1 MQRPGGPEVLE
12 VAEKP
17 LPQPAAGEV
26 RVRAQAIG
34 ISSADM
40 LVRKGTYNWMPPLP
54 ATPGNEMAGIVD
66 AVGPPPT
73 TPKELIWATPPGQPP
88 EAAGVRRLEG
98 AQAPSSKSRLTLRQE
113 GKAGGESG
121 VRAGQRVLVSSR
133 ELPFRG
139 GCYAEAICV
148 PAEALFPLP
157 EGIASNDAVSLP
169 NYQLAG
175 ALLYE
180 SGARK
185 PRSIVAYGASGGVG
199 TALLQL
205 AKCDGIQAIG
215 IVSTEEKRA
224 FARKAGIEHVLIRGK
239 DDLREGVTALT
250 GGRGVDVVY
259 AMGGPAADF
268 VRNLDL
274 LAPLGTL
281 LSFGFLGGLMPDA
294 DLYGELRKRA
304 GKSLCVRSYSIH
316 TLDHDRKLRRS
327 LMERAIGLMAAGRV
341 RPAPPTLL
349 PLAEARRAHE
359 LMEGGRNLGKI
370 VLVPPQ

>member
-1 MQRPGGPEVLE
+1 MKVVEMRKPGGPEVLE

-54 ATPGNEMAGIVD
+54 ATPGNEMAGVVD
-66 AVGPPPT
+66 AVGSG
-73 TPKELIWATPPGQPP
+73 ATGVRTGQP
-88 EAAGVRRLEG
+88 
-98 AQAPSSKSRLTLRQE
+98 
-113 GKAGGESG
+113 
-121 VRAGQRVLVSSR
+121 VLVSSR

-157 EGIASNDAVSLP
+157 DGIAPNDAVSLP

-180 SGARK
+180 SGVRK

-224 FARKAGIEHVLIRGK
+224 FARRAGIENVLIRGK
-239 DDLREGVTALT
+239 DDLREGVMALT

-259 AMGGPAADF
+259 AMGGPTADF

-304 GKSLCVRSYSIH
+304 GKSLGVRSYSIH

-359 LMEGGRNLGKI
+359 MMEAGRTLGKV
-370 VLVPPQ
+370 VLVPS

>member
-1 MQRPGGPEVLE
+1 MKIVQMRAPGGPDVLE

-17 LPQPAAGEV
+17 LPEPAAGEV
-26 RVRAQAIG
+26 RVRARAIG

-54 ATPGNEMAGIVD
+54 AIPGNEMAGVVD
-66 AVGPPPT
+66 ALGP
-73 TPKELIWATPPGQPP
+73 
-88 EAAGVRRLEG
+88 GVNG
-98 AQAPSSKSRLTLRQE
+98 T
-113 GKAGGESG
+113 
-121 VRAGQRVLVSSR
+121 RAGQPVLVSSR

-148 PAEALFPLP
+148 PADALFPLP
-157 EGIASNDAVSLP
+157 EAIASNDAVSLA

-180 SGARK
+180 SGVRR

-205 AKCDGIQAIG
+205 AKCDGIEGIG

-224 FARKAGIEHVLIRGK
+224 FAQNAGIGQVLIRGK
-239 DDLREGVTALT
+239 DDLRERVMALT

-268 VRNLDL
+268 IRNLDL

-304 GKSLCVRSYSIH
+304 GKSLGVRNYSIH
-316 TLDHDRKLRRS
+316 TLDRDRGLRRA
-327 LMERAIGLMAAGRV
+327 LMERAIALMAAGRL
-341 RPAPPTLL
+341 RPPPPTVL

-359 LMEGGRNLGKI
+359 MMEAGRTMGKV
-370 VLVPPQ
+370 VLAPPGDTVTK

>member
-1 MQRPGGPEVLE
+1 MKVIQMQKPGGPEVLE
-12 VAEKP
+12 VADKP
-17 LPQPAAGEV
+17 LPEPAAGEV

-54 ATPGNEMAGIVD
+54 ATPGNEMAGVVD
-66 AVGPPPT
+66 AVG
-73 TPKELIWATPPGQPP
+73 AN
-88 EAAGVRRLEG
+88 ANSVR
-98 AQAPSSKSRLTLRQE
+98 T
-113 GKAGGESG
+113 
-121 VRAGQRVLVSSR
+121 GQRALVSSR

-157 EGIASNDAVSLP
+157 DAIAPNDAVSLP

-180 SGARK
+180 SGVRK
-185 PRSIVAYGASGGVG
+185 PRSIVVYGASGGVG

-215 IVSTEEKRA
+215 IVSAEEKRA
-224 FARKAGIEHVLIRGK
+224 FARKAGVEHVLIRGK
-239 DDLREGVTALT
+239 DDLREGVMALT

-259 AMGGPAADF
+259 AMGGPTAQF
-268 VRNLDL
+268 VGNLDL

-281 LSFGFLGGLMPDA
+281 LSFGFLGGPMPDL
-294 DLYGELRKRA
+294 DLLAELRKRQSKCL
-304 GKSLCVRSYSIH
+304 GVRVYSIH

-327 LMERAIGLMAAGRV
+327 LMERAIGLMASGRL

-349 PLAEARRAHE
+349 PLAEAKRAHE
-359 LMEGGRNLGKI
+359 MMEAGRNLGKI
-370 VLVPPQ
+370 VLVPHQ

>member
-1 MQRPGGPEVLE
+1 MKVIQMHKPGGPEVLE
-12 VAEKP
+12 VAERP

-26 RVRAQAIG
+26 RVRARAIG

-40 LVRKGTYNWMPPLP
+40 LVRKGIYNWMPPLP
-54 ATPGNEMAGIVD
+54 ATPGNEMAGV
-66 AVGPPPT
+66 V
-73 TPKELIWATPPGQPP
+73 
-88 EAAGVRRLEG
+88 EALGSG
-98 AQAPSSKSRLTLRQE
+98 A
-113 GKAGGESG
+113 SG
-121 VRAGQRVLVSSR
+121 VRAGQPVLVSSR

-148 PAEALFPLP
+148 PADALFPLP
-157 EGIASNDAVSLP
+157 DGIAPNNAVSLP

-180 SGARK
+180 SGVRK

-205 AKCDGIQAIG
+205 AKCDGIEAIG

-239 DDLREGVTALT
+239 DDLREGVMKLT
-250 GGRGVDVVY
+250 GNRGVDVVY

-304 GKSLCVRSYSIH
+304 GKSLGVRSYSIH
-316 TLDHDRKLRRS
+316 TLDHNRELRRS

-359 LMEGGRNLGKI
+359 MMEAGKTMGKV
-370 VLVPPQ
+370 VLVPGDAVTK

>member
-1 MQRPGGPEVLE
+1 MKVVEMRRPGGPEVLE

-17 LPQPAAGEV
+17 LPEPAAGEV
-26 RVRAQAIG
+26 RVRARAIG

-40 LVRKGTYNWMPPLP
+40 LVRKGIYNWMPPLP
-54 ATPGNEMAGIVD
+54 AVPGNEMAGVVE
-66 AVGPPPT
+66 ALGSSPTTPALRATPPSHPFPPT
-73 TPKELIWATPPGQPP
+73 TPGLP
-88 EAAGVRRLEG
+88 RLEG
-98 AQAPSSKSRLTLRQE
+98 AIRARQE
-113 GKAGGESG
+113 GKAGGDVSS
-121 VRAGQRVLVSSR
+121 VRIGQQVLVSSR

-157 EGIASNDAVSLP
+157 EAIAANDAVSLA

-180 SGARK
+180 SGVRR

-205 AKCDGIQAIG
+205 AKCDGIETIG
-215 IVSTEEKRA
+215 IVSTEEKRE
-224 FARKAGIEHVLIRGK
+224 FAQSAGIGQVLIRGK
-239 DDLREGVTALT
+239 DDLRERVMALT

-268 VRNLDL
+268 IRNLDL

-304 GKSLCVRSYSIH
+304 GKSLGVRNYSIH
-316 TLDHDRKLRRS
+316 TLDHNRELRRA
-327 LMERAIGLMAAGRV
+327 LMERAIGLMAAGRL

-349 PLAEARRAHE
+349 PLAEAKRAHE
-359 LMEGGRNLGKI
+359 LMEAGRTLGKV
-370 VLVPPQ
+370 VLVPERS